1 MKTIPWRK
9 VKMRMNTNDTETTT
23 GFDSRPLLTCIG
35 VLRQQANVT
44 IEAEDWKAAAS
55 LLEKAGDLCWLMAER
70 AGNAA
75 A

>member
-1 MKTIPWRK
+1 MKQEPGRRQPGIP
-9 VKMRMNTNDTETTT
+9 
-23 GFDSRPLLTCIG
+23 
-35 VLRQQANVT
+35 VLQGGENVN

-55 LLEKAGDLCWLMAER
+55 LLEKASDLCWLMAER